1 MLVPPPCSAADAL
14 VTPSRRTS
22 GGLGASPG
30 GIGGSG
36 ASILVSACEA
46 WTVRTV
52 PGHVVGAVGS
62 ELALRSALDLEP
74 GQRNGCVEARV
85 APTGIVGDTTLNT
98 DIEIIR

>member
-1 MLVPPPCSAADAL
+1 MLPL
-14 VTPSRRTS
+14 
-22 GGLGASPG
+22 GGN
-30 GIGGSG
+30 GGSG
-36 ASILVSACEA
+36 ASILEPVVSACET

-52 PGHVVGAVGS
+52 PGDVVGAVGS

-74 GQRNGCVEARV
+74 GQRNGRVEARV